1 MNINGSFSEEFC
13 FQITCTRTILI
24 LCNCNNCMCC
34 KLSGVRQCSYRYQS
48 VRKSWPEFGLTENAP
63 NVVSET
69 DYSFILDVLKAG
81 QPGTETKYWKIFLCY
96 LQNLV
101 LLLFL
106 KLFEIGLFGETSLRN
121 ASDIQFFLIELNK
134 IDKICTLCRMLF

>member
-1 MNINGSFSEEFC
+1 
-13 FQITCTRTILI
+13 
-24 LCNCNNCMCC
+24 MCC

-81 QPGTETKYWKIFLCY
+81 RPGTEKKYCKYFLCY
-96 LQNLV
+96 LQNLL

-121 ASDIQFFLIELNK
+121 VRAIFSFS
-134 IDKICTLCRMLF
+134 

>member
-1 MNINGSFSEEFC
+1 
-13 FQITCTRTILI
+13 
-24 LCNCNNCMCC
+24 MCC

-81 QPGTETKYWKIFLCY
+81 QPGTETKCCKIF
-96 LQNLV
+96 
-101 LLLFL
+101 F
-106 KLFEIGLFGETSLRN
+106 
-121 ASDIQFFLIELNK
+121 
-134 IDKICTLCRMLF
+134 MLFTKFTFTSFFKVIRNWSIW